1 MNLVAALFGLSC
13 VARGIRERDLAADPV
28 EMFRRWFA
36 FAHKA
41 RLHQPNAFSIATAT
55 PEGVPSSRMVLLKG
69 FDERGFVFYTNYE
82 SRKGGE
88 LAVNGRAAMLFF
100 WSELHRQVR
109 IEGTLAKVSREES
122 ERYFHSRPRGSQL
135 GAWAS
140 HQSRPLASREE
151 LMGREKEFEQKY
163 AGQDVPLPP
172 YWGGFRV
179 TPVRFEFWQGRA
191 YRLHDRFIYTPS
203 LKGWTTQRLSP

>member
-1 MNLVAALFGLSC
+1 MNLIAALFGLGC
-13 VARGIRERDLAADPV
+13 VARGVRESDLQADPV

-36 FAHKA
+36 FAKKA
-41 RLHQPNAFSIATAT
+41 RLHQPHAFSIATAT
-55 PEGVPSSRMVLLKG
+55 PDGAPSSRMVLLKG

-82 SRKGGE
+82 SRKSGE
-88 LAVNGRAAMLFF
+88 LAVNQKAALLFF

-109 IEGTLAKVSREES
+109 IEGTISKVSREES

-151 LMGREKEFEQKY
+151 LMQREKEFEAKY
-163 AGQDVPLPP
+163 TGQEVPLPP
-172 YWGGFRV
+172 YWGGFRI
-179 TPVRFEFWQGRA
+179 TPTRFEFWQGRT
-191 YRLHDRFIYTPS
+191 YRLHDRFIYTRAVA
-203 LKGWTTQRLSP
+203 GWQTQRLSP

>member
-1 MNLVAALFGLSC
+1 MNLVAGLFGLGC
-13 VARGIRERDLAADPV
+13 VARGVRESDLLNDPV

-36 FAHKA
+36 LAKKA

-55 PEGVPSSRMVLLKG
+55 PDGVPSSRMVLLKG

-88 LAVNGRAAMLFF
+88 LAANQKAALLFF

-109 IEGTLAKVSREES
+109 IEGSISKVTHEES

-151 LMGREKEFEQKY
+151 LMQREKEFERKY
-163 AGQDVPLPP
+163 AGQEVPLPP
-172 YWGGFRV
+172 YWGGFRIA
-179 TPVRFEFWQGRA
+179 PSRFEFWQGRA
-191 YRLHDRFIYTPS
+191 FRLHDRFTYTRS
-203 LKGWTTQRLSP
+203 ATGWQTQRLSP

>member
-1 MNLVAALFGLSC
+1 MNLVAALFGLAC
-13 VARGIRERDLAADPV
+13 VARGVREADLQPDPV

-36 FAHKA
+36 FARTA
-41 RLHQPNAFSIATAT
+41 RLHQPHAFSIATAT
-55 PEGVPSSRMVLLKG
+55 PDGVPSSRMVLLKG

-88 LAVNGRAAMLFF
+88 LAANQKAAMLFF

-109 IEGTLAKVSREES
+109 IEGTIARVTREES

-140 HQSRPLASREE
+140 HQSRPLASRDE
-151 LMGREKEFEQKY
+151 LMRREKEFEDQY
-163 AGQDVPLPP
+163 AGKEVPLPP
-172 YWGGFRV
+172 YWGGFRLV
-179 TPVRFEFWQGRA
+179 PRTFEFWQGRA
-191 YRLHDRFIYTPS
+191 YRLHDRFVYTRMERSWPI
-203 LKGWTTQRLSP
+203 QRLSP